1 MRNPYISF
9 LQAFGIL
16 LVVAG
21 HAFPTGGHGSPVYQW
36 IYSFHMPLWVFL
48 SGYLLRY
55 TASAGAHGGC
65 PLAGIRFGGQ
75 GGFLDK
81 KVRRL
86 LIPYLLIST
95 LVFVP
100 KVWFS
105 RWAVKPVELSWG
117 AYFEMLLVP
126 AKNVIV
132 YYWFLPTIFILLT
145 GTVLGAKL
153 LGKMRRGGKIP
164 LWIWPVAALALS
176 VFNPLDGVEW
186 LNLGGVIKFG
196 FFFVLGIAYCAYQ
209 HRIDR
214 ELNLGG
220 PWATI
225 GWGFTSVA
233 LTVTGYAGMNLL
245 FSQLAAVCGILFAL
259 SLGHAYIQSGFRF
272 LAPLDGSTYAIFL
285 FSWFPQ
291 SALRVLL
298 YDWGHLTPWVGVML
312 STAAG
317 VALPWL
323 LWKGLQYGKRWSAG
337 RTIAGLLGQ

>member
-9 LQAFGIL
+9 LQAFGII
-16 LVVAG
+16 LVVVG
-21 HAFPTGGHGSPVYQW
+21 HAFPADGHGSILYRW

-55 TASAGAHGGC
+55 TAPAAGAGNC
-65 PLAGIRFGGQ
+65 PIAGIRFGGR

-86 LIPYLLIST
+86 LVPYLLIST

-100 KVWFS
+100 KVWLS
-105 RWAVKPVELSWG
+105 RWAVKPVELSWS

-153 LGKMRRGGKIP
+153 LGRMRLGGKIP
-164 LWIWPVAALALS
+164 LWVWPLAALALS
-176 VFNPLDGVEW
+176 VFNPLVGVAW
-186 LNLGGVIKFG
+186 LNLGGVVKFA
-196 FFFVLGIAYCAYQ
+196 FFFVLGIVYCTYQ
-209 HRIDR
+209 YRIDR

-233 LTVTGYAGMNLL
+233 LTVTGYGSLNPL

-298 YDWGHLTPWVGVML
+298 YGWGHLSPWIGVL
-312 STAAG
+312 VSTLAG
-317 VALPWL
+317 IVLPWL
-323 LWKGLQYGKRWSAG
+323 CWKGLQYGKRWRAG
-337 RTIAGLLGQ
+337 RIAAALLGQ